1 VLGRRK
7 TAPETLPD
15 QRAQQPQ
22 GPGKNRPTPRRREV
36 EAARKQP
43 LVGAAR
49 TTAGKGGRGSSK
61 AVRQAAR
68 EERMAARVKMMEG
81 DERYLPAR
89 DKGPVRRF
97 AREYVD
103 ARWNLGELLLPI
115 MVLVLFVS
123 FLGSALQTRYPAV
136 YGGALAV
143 TYALVLVAIVDAVL
157 AAQRIKKAVK
167 AKLGASADTHG
178 LTMYAAVRAF
188 QIRRTRIPRPTNK
201 RGEFPG

>member
-1 VLGRRK
+1 M
-7 TAPETLPD
+7 
-15 QRAQQPQ
+15 QQLPQ
-22 GPGKNRPTPRRREV
+22 GAGKNRPTPKRREV

-49 TTAGKGGRGSSK
+49 TSTAKGGRGGNK
-61 AVRQAAR
+61 ALRQAAR
-68 EERMAARVKMMEG
+68 EERIAARVKMMEG
-81 DERYLPAR
+81 DERYLPVR

-123 FLGSALQTRYPAV
+123 FLGSALQTKYPAV

-157 AAQRIKKAVK
+157 MAQRIKKAVK
-167 AKLGASADTHG
+167 AKLGPATDTKG
-178 LTMYAAVRAF
+178 LTMYSAVRAF
-188 QIRRTRIPRPTNK
+188 QIRRTRIPRPNNK